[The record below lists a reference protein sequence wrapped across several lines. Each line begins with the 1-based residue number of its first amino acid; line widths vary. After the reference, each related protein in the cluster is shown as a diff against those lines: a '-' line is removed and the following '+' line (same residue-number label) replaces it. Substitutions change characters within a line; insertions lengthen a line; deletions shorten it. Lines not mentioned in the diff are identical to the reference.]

1 MMIDTRPAA
10 TIPFKKKFD
19 EPIDL
24 QHLSSKELYK

>member
-1 MMIDTRPAA
+1 MMVHTRPTA
-10 TIPFKKKFD
+10 TITFRKNFD